1 MRPDFLYIGPDKSGS
16 TWLYEVLRRHPE
28 VFVPSVKDLY
38 FFDRNY
44 DRGVTWYEKFFAAA
58 PVTARAVGELSHD
71 YLFSPEAARRI
82 RSDLPGVRLI
92 TSLRDPA
99 DRTFSHYL
107 YLRRSG
113 ITRAPFS
120 DALAN
125 HPELIDNSR
134 YSDHLAVYY
143 DSFPH
148 DRIRVLFFEDL
159 VADATAFAEKVFEFL
174 GVSSAVD
181 TVVEHPVLAASRP
194 RSFLLAHLA
203 KRGANVARTL
213 GLPGLVGAVKG
224 GVARRLLYVQYR
236 PEDRPRLDPAD
247 RARLIEGYRE
257 GVERLARLTGRD
269 LEAWLQ
275 VERPA
280 TPGAREAD
288 YVDTRA
294 GGP

>member
-44 DRGVTWYEKFFAAA
+44 DRGLTWYEKFFAAA
-58 PVTARAVGELSHD
+58 PATARAVGELSHD

-92 TSLRDPA
+92 TSLRDPV

-113 ITRAPFS
+113 LTRAPFS
-120 DALAN
+120 DALAR

-134 YSDHLAVYY
+134 YSDHLAVYF
-143 DSFPH
+143 DIFPR
-148 DRIRVLFFEDL
+148 DRIQVLFFEDL
-159 VADATAFAEKVFEFL
+159 VEDATAFAAEVFEFL

-181 TVVEHPVLAASRP
+181 MVVQHPVLAASRP

-203 KRGANVARTL
+203 KRGATLARTL

-236 PEDRPRLDPAD
+236 PEDRPHLDPAN
-247 RARLIEGYRE
+247 RARLIEVYRE
-257 GVERLARLTGRD
+257 GVEKLARLTGRD
-269 LEAWLQ
+269 LKAWLQ
-275 VERPA
+275 VERSA
-280 TPGAREAD
+280 TPGAPLTD
-288 YVDTRA
+288 YEDTRA
-294 GGP
+294 EGP